1 MLTDITSRKDI
12 ERLLT
17 KFYERAFAD
26 DVIGFIFTE
35 VTHLNLEKHMPVIA
49 NFWDDMLLGAHNYS
63 GNPVKIHQ
71 EIDKL
76 TELNEQQF
84 NRWLFLWQI
93 TIDELFAGEIAEE
106 AKQRATNIARI
117 MMVKILQARH

>member
-1 MLTDITSRKDI
+1 MLADITTRKDI
-12 ERLLT
+12 EFLLD

-35 VTHLNLEKHMPVIA
+35 VTNLDLVKHMPVIA

-63 GNPVKIHQ
+63 GNPVKVHQ
-71 EIDKL
+71 QIDKL
-76 TELNEQQF
+76 SELNEQQF

-93 TIDELFAGEIAEE
+93 TIDEHFAGPTAEE
-106 AKQRATNIARI
+106 AKQRANNIAKI
-117 MMVKILQARH
+117 MMVKIMQNR